1 MRIKSIGQKDNL
13 AIYCA
18 LAFTTLN
25 IHSISNKEW
34 SCSSNGSINGWTQL
48 IHSQI
53 LTDSLEL
60 IIFFSETVP

>member
-13 AIYCA
+13 IFYCA
-18 LAFTTLN
+18 LAFKSLN
-25 IHSISNKEW
+25 NHCIGNKEW